1 MFPVSNHTSCETST
15 NTVKTSNPSAA
26 KLVSDTRIVMRSI
39 SPQPT
44 PHLSPTNSADLHL
57 SDAPLLG
64 TMKFNEEQKAF
75 WKTHTRPEVSSK
87 VQKLV
92 MLRTIAHDQEKAGLH
107 FDGRRS
113 FAQAEVDLLQEQLI
127 QTSQAARVQNP
138 LNVIGEAAKNLAQS
152 LENYFEGMPSIEE
165 AVSHHD
171 YISVQKGIAAFLDKH
186 FNSARNDIFLAEAV
200 MIFEE
205 INGKEKVVA
214 PSLEKHHEIFCIGI
228 PLQSCRFLKEPEKE
242 VAELSVA
249 LFGRR
254 KMVNRI
260 FEFLMKSIPLTKA
273 NEARKKLAKH
283 NQAVVTV
290 DTEIKV
296 QLMIEYQKYCDLNK
310 QKKLI
315 RLGSVLEDETKKEN
329 AAHAATNNARDEAY
343 LSQITKA
350 IVDLKPGAKL
360 YYLQGIN
367 HFRRLSQQ
375 LNRLNT
381 FFIDP
386 EISSEKEEL

>member
-138 LNVIGEAAKNLAQS
+138 LKVIGEAAKNLAQS
-152 LENYFEGMPSIEE
+152 LGNYFEGMPSIEE
-165 AVSHHD
+165 AACQGEAKAQFALGLI
-171 YISVQKGIAAFLDKH
+171 YEKGKGVKKILDEALKWYSEAAKQG
-186 FNSARNDIFLAEAV
+186 NAEAIRKV
-200 MIFEE
+200 AKLKKIGFLSMMMAESDARQHIGYVLKVTIFHIYGNWDILLPYRLYPKGCQPMAISTVFINNRTQAVRLPAEVRLPE
-205 INGKEKVVA
+205 GVKHVSVRAIGNERIIAPVENTWDSFFINGPQASED
-214 PSLEKHHEIFCIGI
+214 
-228 PLQSCRFLKEPEKE
+228 FL
-242 VAELSVA
+242 
-249 LFGRR
+249 
-254 KMVNRI
+254 
-260 FEFLMKSIPLTKA
+260 
-273 NEARKKLAKH
+273 
-283 NQAVVTV
+283 
-290 DTEIKV
+290 TE
-296 QLMIEYQKYCDLNK
+296 
-310 QKKLI
+310 
-315 RLGSVLEDETKKEN
+315 R
-329 AAHAATNNARDEAY
+329 A
-343 LSQITKA
+343 
-350 IVDLKPGAKL
+350 
-360 YYLQGIN
+360 
-367 HFRRLSQQ
+367 SQQ
-375 LNRLNT
+375 QDEREAL
-381 FFIDP
+381 
-386 EISSEKEEL
+386 E